1 MQTRL
6 LRKAALMSPRWYR
19 SFGVALCAFWAWQ
32 PAGST
37 TLDSCALLQKSDV
50 QAAFSPRT
58 FESGTP
64 GPVQPGTAK
73 LAAVASCTYTSPAPS
88 PRDIVSVTLLTRRSP
103 DGVKGV
109 SMEAMKAGVVQL
121 KGTPVDVPGLGDGAF
136 WANLGTDS
144 HPSYLLNVMVG
155 TRYWLTFSTAGVKTE
170 PQRAI
175 QTLTGLAKRVLP
187 RL

>member
-1 MQTRL
+1 M
-6 LRKAALMSPRWYR
+6 
-19 SFGVALCAFWAWQ
+19 
-32 PAGST
+32 
-37 TLDSCALLQKSDV
+37 
-50 QAAFSPRT
+50 
-58 FESGTP
+58 
-64 GPVQPGTAK
+64 
-73 LAAVASCTYTSPAPS
+73 
-88 PRDIVSVTLLTRRSP
+88 TLLTRRSP

-109 SMEAMKAGVVQL
+109 SMEAGVVQL

-144 HPSYLLNVMVG
+144 HPSYLPNVMVG

-175 QTLTGLAKRVLP
+175 QTLTGLAKTVLP